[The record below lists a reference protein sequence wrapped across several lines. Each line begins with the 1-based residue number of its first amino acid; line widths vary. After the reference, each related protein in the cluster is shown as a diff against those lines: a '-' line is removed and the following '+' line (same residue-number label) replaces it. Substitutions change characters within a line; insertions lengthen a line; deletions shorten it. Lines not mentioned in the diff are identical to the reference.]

1 MTNNFL
7 DREQKRVLHLILK
20 GDITFEQ
27 AEIILT
33 ALILERMQQGEISP
47 NEASDMLQRIH

>member
-1 MTNNFL
+1 MSNNFL
-7 DREQKRVLHLILK
+7 DREQKRVHQLILK

-33 ALILERMQQGEISP
+33 ALILERMQQGKISP